1 MFPLDH
7 CNASSYR
14 RPFVNVHIRF
24 YCATLDKTYRHL
36 SICLCESSKDLDNGR
51 FTKVAK
57 ALADLRRFE
66 IFQKIATAGA
76 EGMRC
81 RAVCEQLPVSQATA
95 NG

>member
-1 MFPLDH
+1 M
-7 CNASSYR
+7 
-14 RPFVNVHIRF
+14 
-24 YCATLDKTYRHL
+24 
-36 SICLCESSKDLDNGR
+36 DNGR